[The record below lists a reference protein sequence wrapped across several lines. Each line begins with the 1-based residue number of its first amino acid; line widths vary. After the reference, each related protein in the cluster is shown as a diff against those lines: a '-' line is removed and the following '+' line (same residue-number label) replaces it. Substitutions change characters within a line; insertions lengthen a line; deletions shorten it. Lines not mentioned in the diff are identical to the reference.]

1 MVQMPDGRLI
11 NAGIIASYY
20 DHGWSQ
26 QSVDALVQGE
36 IGRPDD
42 ADIKEETHG
51 FRSINDRP
59 DSSGFHNATPNSSQ
73 STGDTSQVTKNMF
86 LQLLVAQIKNQ
97 DPLNP
102 SDGVQFLTQ
111 LAQFQQLEQ
120 SMNMGQDLS
129 AIRSDLDQLVQTG
142 STTGTTPTS

>member
-1 MVQMPDGRLI
+1 MITAVSQTDPT
-11 NAGIIASYY
+11 AS
-20 DHGWSQ
+20 GSG
-26 QSVDALVQGE
+26 A
-36 IGRPDD
+36 
-42 ADIKEETHG
+42 
-51 FRSINDRP
+51 
-59 DSSGFHNATPNSSQ
+59 SSSSTT
-73 STGDTSQVTKNMF
+73 STDTSQVTKNMF

-129 AIRSDLDQLVQTG
+129 AIRSDLDGLTQTG
-142 STTGTTPTS
+142 TTTGTTTTSI